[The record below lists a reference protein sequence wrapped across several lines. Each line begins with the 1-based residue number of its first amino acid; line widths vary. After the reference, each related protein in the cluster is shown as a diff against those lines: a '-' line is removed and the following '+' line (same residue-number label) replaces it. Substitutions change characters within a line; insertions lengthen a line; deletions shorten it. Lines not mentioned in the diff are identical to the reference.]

1 MQKFTSVRSTA
12 PQVLPM
18 EQDDYH
24 VIINNGIKEI
34 HEEPKDEDMSTGF
47 DGWEIAEQIIYTKDE
62 YIQLLTDQNASLE
75 AQTTSLQVALVEVYE
90 MML

>member
-12 PQVLPM
+12 PEVLPL
-18 EQDDYH
+18 EQDEYH

-34 HEEPKDEDMSTGF
+34 HEAGSEEDPTTGF
-47 DGWEIAEQIIYTKDE
+47 DGWEIEEQIIYTKDE
-62 YIQLLTDQNASLE
+62 YIQLLTEQNASLE
-75 AQTTSLQVALVEVYE
+75 EQTTSLQLALVDVYE

>member
-1 MQKFTSVRSTA
+1 
-12 PQVLPM
+12 M

-34 HEEPKDEDMSTGF
+34 HEEAKDEDMSTGF
-47 DGWEIAEQIIYTKDE
+47 DGWEIEEQIIYTKDE
-62 YIQLLTDQNASLE
+62 YIQLLTAQNASLE
-75 AQTTSLQVALVEVYE
+75 EQTTSLQLALVDVYE

>member
-12 PQVLPM
+12 PEVLPL
-18 EQDDYH
+18 EQDEYH

-34 HEEPKDEDMSTGF
+34 HEAGSEEDPTTGF
-47 DGWEIAEQIIYTKDE
+47 DGWEIEEQIVYTKDE
-62 YIQLLTDQNASLE
+62 YIQLLTEQNASLE
-75 AQTTSLQVALVEVYE
+75 EQTTSLQVALVEVYE